1 MPALLRSRKSIVKTP
16 IGCRA
21 ELCDAE
27 GNHRTQV
34 RLCRAAPSMHCATRD
49 AARQARGHAKGS
61 PALEAMSANHE
72 SARWI
77 TGVRT
82 RIFLVSFSLLF
93 FELVCIRWIPA
104 YVRYLSYFTN
114 FILLASFL
122 GMGLGILAARRPAFR
137 FPPFP
142 LLVLALAAVVALNRF
157 ELNISS
163 TDVLY
168 FGSGTTGVKRAES
181 FILLPLIFT
190 FVAAAFIPLAR
201 SLGMLFTKTEP
212 LTAYTFD
219 ILGGLAGTGAFFLI
233 GYFALPP
240 VFWFG
245 ALGLLILSLGERRHW
260 WRTAILVSASAAIAL
275 FLQRNTFWSPYY
287 KITLTPAKPSGYEL
301 DVNSIGHQS
310 MIPWPAKEPF
320 YRRVYELF
328 PDAKF
333 QHALILGA
341 GTGSDTATALAH
353 DVQKIT
359 AVEIDPVIQKLGA
372 ELHPDRPYSDPRVKM
387 VNTDGRVFLLHTKE
401 KYDLIIFALPDSLT
415 LTSSIANLR
424 LESFL
429 FTQDSL
435 DAARGALAPDG
446 ILVLYNYYREPWLIA
461 KLAGMVSRTFGRQS
475 FVSTYGGEGRGAVII
490 NGPRLAASPAANSAP
505 YREEP
510 AAAATRLRVT
520 GEGLM
525 GTSAIPPATDNWPF
539 VYLPRP
545 SFPALYLRGLAVVAA
560 ISLFGVWLI
569 APRSVLRGFDW
580 HMFFL
585 GAAFALLEVKALI
598 TFALLFGSTWIV
610 NSLVFFAILSSVLL
624 AVRVNTWFRVRR
636 IWIFYLF
643 LFGMLGL
650 NLVVRPETLLFANVF
665 ARYAVASVL
674 AFAPVFLANVIFSHA
689 FRDTETADTAFA
701 SNLLGIMAGGMLEY
715 LSMLFGYQALLWFV
729 IAFYAIA
736 MGLRAK
742 HQAAAI

>member
-1 MPALLRSRKSIVKTP
+1 MSESI
-16 IGCRA
+16 
-21 ELCDAE
+21 E
-27 GNHRTQV
+27 GRV
-34 RLCRAAPSMHCATRD
+34 
-49 AARQARGHAKGS
+49 
-61 PALEAMSANHE
+61 
-72 SARWI
+72 WI
-77 TGVRT
+77 AGGRT
-82 RIFLVSFSLLF
+82 RIFLLSFTLLF
-93 FELVCIRWIPA
+93 FELLCIRWIPA

-122 GMGLGILAARRPAFR
+122 GMGLGILAARRAKFR

-142 LLVLALAAVVALNRF
+142 ILVLALVIVVALNRF

-181 FILLPLIFT
+181 FILLPLIFV
-190 FVAAAFIPLAR
+190 FVAGAFIPLAR
-201 SLGMLFTKTEP
+201 SLGLLFTKTEP

-219 ILGGLAGTGAFFLI
+219 ILGSLAGTAAFFLI
-233 GYFALPP
+233 GFFSLPP
-240 VFWFG
+240 VTWFG
-245 ALGLLILSLGERRHW
+245 ALGLLVLSLGQRRNVAV
-260 WRTAILVSASAAIAL
+260 TALLVIAAAAIAL
-275 FLQRNTFWSPYY
+275 FLERNTYWSPYY
-287 KITLTPAKPSGYEL
+287 KITLTPAQPSGYEL

-310 MIPWPAKEPF
+310 MIPWQSKEPF

-353 DVQKIT
+353 GVEHIT

-372 ELHPDRPYSDPRVKM
+372 ALHPDRPYSDPRVKL
-387 VNTDGRVFLLHTKE
+387 VNNDGRVFLRNTKE

-435 DAARGALAPDG
+435 NAAKGALTADG
-446 ILVLYNYYREPWLIA
+446 VLVLYNYYREPWLIE
-461 KLAGMVSRTFGRQS
+461 KLAGMVSRTFGRDS
-475 FVSTYGGEGRGAVII
+475 FVSTYGGQGRGAVII
-490 NGPRLAASPAANSAP
+490 NGPRLASVKRTP
-505 YREEP
+505 YREE
-510 AAAATRLRVT
+510 ATTDSTRLRVT
-520 GEGLM
+520 GEGMM
-525 GTSAIPPATDNWPF
+525 GPSAIPAATDDWPF

-545 SFPALYLRGLAVVAA
+545 SFPALYLRGLALVAG
-560 ISLFGVWLI
+560 ISLAGIWLI
-569 APRSVLRGFDW
+569 APRSVLRRFDW

-598 TFALLFGSTWIV
+598 TFALLFGSTWLV
-610 NSLVFFAILSSVLL
+610 NSLVFFAILASVLI
-624 AVRVNTWFRVRR
+624 AVRVNVRFRVRR
-636 IWIFYLF
+636 IWIFYLL
-643 LFGMLGL
+643 LFGMLAL

-674 AFAPVFLANVIFSHA
+674 AFAPVFLANVIFSNS
-689 FRDTETADTAFA
+689 FRDTETADIAFA
-701 SNLLGIMAGGMLEY
+701 SNLLGIMTGGMLEY
-715 LSMLFGYQALLWFV
+715 LSMLFGYHALLWFV
-729 IAFYAIA
+729 IAFYGLA
-736 MGLRAK
+736 MVLRAGTRRLSAVATAPQ
-742 HQAAAI
+742 HH